1 VEVVDDGAVVKVVF
15 NALEAGVV
23 DCIVDWV
30 VILVIAVVVVELLHE
45 AKNKDNTNKIVSAIQ
60 ITPLFIV
67 SSLFQIIK
75 I

>member
-45 AKNKDNTNKIVSAIQ
+45 AKNKDNIQ